1 VNGYSS
7 EPFNAL
13 LRAMQTGGSAKI
25 RLYGIEF
32 AEYVRQIR
40 RVDVFDAMSAVT
52 LEYGIDYLWPD
63 FRADD
68 GS

>member
-1 VNGYSS
+1 M
-7 EPFNAL
+7 
-13 LRAMQTGGSAKI
+13 LRAMLTGRSAKI
-25 RLYGIEF
+25 CLYGVKF

-40 RVDVFDAMSAVT
+40 RVDVFDAVSAVT
-52 LEYGIDYLWPD
+52 LEYGIDYLRPA